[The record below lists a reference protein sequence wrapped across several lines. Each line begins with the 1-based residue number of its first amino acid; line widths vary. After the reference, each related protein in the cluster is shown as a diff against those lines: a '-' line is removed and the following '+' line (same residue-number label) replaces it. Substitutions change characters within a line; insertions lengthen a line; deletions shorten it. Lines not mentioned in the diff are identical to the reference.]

1 MDNGLRFPYR
11 YVELNEQLVGMSA
24 SEWIEVAS
32 GAIPRSRALRAG
44 SDSSHGT
51 RKAFWVKKHAVRTAN
66 RHR

>member
-11 YVELNEQLVGMSA
+11 YVELEEQLVGMSA

-32 GAIPRSRALRAG
+32 GANPLGRAPRAG

-51 RKAFWVKKHAVRTAN
+51 RKAF
-66 RHR
+66 